1 MRVLIIGGT
10 GLISTAITNRLLS
23 ERADVVHLNRGKTP
37 PRYTGGTVQENHIDR
52 HDPSFPDA
60 LKANGPY
67 DVVID
72 MCAYHPDDL
81 RPALHSLPGV
91 TKQYIF
97 CSTVDVYGK
106 PAKTLPITEEEP
118 LTGHTEYA
126 RNKIACEELLMA
138 ADGFEKTVV
147 RPSCTYGEGGMVI
160 HTFGWGSW
168 FLSRL
173 EKGLPVV
180 VFGDGTGIWTWCHV
194 DDMAV
199 AFTGACLNPAAYGQR
214 FHAASDELLTWN
226 ASVATIAEAL
236 GAPAPQFV
244 HIPIEVLHAWAPQA
258 SQISWDNFAWPNFYD
273 NSKAATITGFR
284 TTIPFAVGM
293 KRTIEWLRRHRGF
306 EPVSA
311 DATTV
316 EVLDR
321 WRKAMDRAQLTE

>member
-10 GLISTAITNRLLS
+10 GLISTAITNRLLR
-23 ERADVVHLNRGKTP
+23 EGAEVVHLNRGKTA
-37 PRYTGGTVQENHIDR
+37 PRYTGGTVKVIQVDR
-52 HDPSFPDA
+52 HDPSFPNT
-60 LKANGPY
+60 LRSNGPY

-81 RPALHSLPGV
+81 RPALSALKDR
-91 TKQYIF
+91 TQQYIF

-106 PAKTLPITEEEP
+106 PAQRLPITESEP

-126 RNKIACEELLMA
+126 RNKIACEELVMQA
-138 ADGFEKTVV
+138 EGFEKTIV
-147 RPSCTYGEGGMVI
+147 RPSCTYGEGGVVI
-160 HTFGWGSW
+160 HTFGWETW

-173 EKGLPVV
+173 EQGLPVV

-226 ASVATIAEAL
+226 ASVSTIAAAL
-236 GAPAPQFV
+236 GAPEPHIV
-244 HIPIEVLHAWAPQA
+244 HVPIDLLHAWAPEE

-273 NSKAATITGFR
+273 NILARTITGFE
-284 TTIPFAVGM
+284 TTVPFADGVA
-293 KRTIEWLRRHRGF
+293 RTIGWLKANNRI
-306 EPVSA
+306 EPAEA
-311 DATTV
+311 DPVT
-316 EVLDR
+316 EKILER
-321 WRKAMDRAQLTE
+321 WAKAVDQANRAD

>member
-10 GLISTAITNRLLS
+10 GLISTAITNRLL
-23 ERADVVHLNRGKTP
+23 RDGTDVVHLNRGKTS
-37 PRYTGGTVQENHIDR
+37 PRYTGGTVDEIHIDR

-60 LKANGPY
+60 LKGNGPY

-72 MCAYHPDDL
+72 MCAYHPDEV
-81 RPALHSLPGV
+81 RPTLTALAGV
-91 TKQYIF
+91 TTQYIF

-106 PAKTLPITEEEP
+106 PAQKFPITEAEP

-126 RNKIACEELLMA
+126 KNKIACEELVMQA
-138 ADGFEKTVV
+138 EGFERTVV
-147 RPSCTYGEGGMVI
+147 RPSCTYGEGGVVI
-160 HTFGWGSW
+160 HTFGWGTW

-173 EKGLPVV
+173 EQGLPVV

-226 ASVATIAEAL
+226 ASVETIARAVG
-236 GAPAPQFV
+236 GAPPTLV
-244 HIPIEVLHAWAPQA
+244 HIPIEVLHMWAPEH

-273 NSKAATITGFR
+273 SSLAESITGFR
-284 TTIPFAVGM
+284 TTVPFDVGV
-293 KRTIEWLRRHRGF
+293 KRTVDWLRDHRGF

-311 DATTV
+311 DPITAK
-316 EVLDR
+316 VLDR
-321 WRKAMDRAQLTE
+321 WAKAMDQSEVTE